1 VLPHY
6 LYKKCWE
13 YYLGNVAKPDFWL
26 YIFNKW
32 KYVSEIMLNLFAW
45 NYFCLNLNL
54 GNGNVKLFAKNEI
67 QIANHSLQELVNN
80 VNVSLSSLWIN
91 MEVISLLNI
100 HSNMVRETHSCG
112 AAGNLLAWSGYTWRQ
127 NENYLNS
134 MIKETY
140 IPVDHIC
147 EKNDHYV
154 LFPVQL
160 KRQDAVKACSKIGT

>member
-1 VLPHY
+1 
-6 LYKKCWE
+6 
-13 YYLGNVAKPDFWL
+13 
-26 YIFNKW
+26 
-32 KYVSEIMLNLFAW
+32 M
-45 NYFCLNLNL
+45 
-54 GNGNVKLFAKNEI
+54 KLFAKNDI
-67 QIANHSLQELVNN
+67 QIANHSLPVLVKN
-80 VNVSLSSLWIN
+80 VNVSLSSLWMN

-112 AAGNLLAWSGYTWRQ
+112 AAGSLLAWSVYTWRQ

-154 LFPVQL
+154 LIPVQL
-160 KRQDAVKACSKIGT
+160 KRQDAVKACSKIGS